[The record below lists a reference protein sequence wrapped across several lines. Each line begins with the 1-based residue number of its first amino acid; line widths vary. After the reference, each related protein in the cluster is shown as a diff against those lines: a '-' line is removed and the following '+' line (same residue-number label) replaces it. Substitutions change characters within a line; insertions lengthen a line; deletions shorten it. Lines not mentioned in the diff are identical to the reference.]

1 MQVIERP
8 FLVVRAAGS
17 GMEGT
22 GDLLVLRGDICFPIE
37 VKSTKQRKL
46 YLSGRTLDQYE
57 AMVDTGQK
65 CGLMPIYAHR
75 LKGVRGDS
83 WRLFRVDVGPLEGRL
98 AIIARRMPALP
109 LTGRG
114 RPHLDW
120 QQGMPLHRFLGLVC
134 RREVESDEVDAKQ
147 RSNRIDMMLA
157 RLSERAEDT
166 TAETRTAVEM
176 NLSTKRT
183 RLDEP
188 DPIEDD
194 TPLLVSQACEREKMP
209 LGQDESNVLF
219 KKKQK
224 PRPSWADKFQL

>member
-57 AMVDTGQK
+57 AMVETGKK

-120 QQGMPLHRFLGLVC
+120 KQGMPLHRFLGLVC

-166 TAETRTAVEM
+166 ADETRAAVEV
-176 NLSTKRT
+176 NLSTQGT
-183 RLDEP
+183 NDDA

-194 TPLLVSQACEREKMP
+194 TPLLVSPNCEREEIT
-209 LGQDESNVLF
+209 LGQDEANFLF

-224 PRPSWADKFQL
+224 SRPSWADKFQL